1 MGIPKVAIVGRPNV
15 GKSSLLNWM
24 SGKLISVVD
33 PAAGV
38 TRDRVTWVMHEL
50 DRYFE
55 LVDTGGIGIV
65 DSDDL
70 SEDIERHIQM
80 GLDDCDV
87 LLFVVDAKAGI
98 TPLDREVAERL
109 RRVQKPVLMVVNKCD
124 STRMDSEA
132 QNFLQLA
139 NLPQVITSVK
149 GNRNRTELI
158 RTVVAQLP
166 AAQENESNDGAE
178 LLVQPELK
186 LAIVGRRNVG
196 KSTFINQLAETERVI
211 VSEIAGTTRDSIDI
225 RFDVDGRT
233 FVAIDTPGVR
243 KRKSIANSIEFY
255 GLVRARRSIRRADI
269 VLMFFDATQTISKV
283 DKQLVEEI
291 SKHYRPCIFVV
302 NKWDLGQKER
312 MTIEAWTEYLTRTFA
327 SMRHV
332 PIAVLTARDGRNI
345 RQLVNL
351 TQVISKQAHQR
362 MSTGKLNR
370 VLKAAVENNPP
381 PQRKNRRPKIYYG
394 TQVATTPP
402 TIVIKCNEP
411 ALLEESWKRYLLGYL
426 REATPFQ
433 EVPIRLI
440 LRSRDDDAAGVR
452 IEDLELR
459 DHAASNALDISVIS
473 RNE

>member
-1 MGIPKVAIVGRPNV
+1 MGIPQVAIVGRPNV

-38 TRDRVTWVMHEL
+38 TRDRVTWVMHEH

-70 SEDIERHIQM
+70 SDDIERQIQT
-80 GLDDCDV
+80 GLDDSDL
-87 LLFVVDAKAGI
+87 LLFVVDARAGI
-98 TPLDREVAERL
+98 MPLDRVVAERL
-109 RRVQKPVLMVVNKCD
+109 RHIQKPVLMVANKCD
-124 STRMDSEA
+124 STRMDPEA

-158 RTVVAQLP
+158 SKVVSMLP
-166 AAQENESNDGAE
+166 AAQENESGDGAE

-255 GLVRARRSIRRADI
+255 GLVRARRSIRRSDI
-269 VLMFFDATQTISKV
+269 VLMFFDATRTISKV

-291 SKHYRPCIFVV
+291 SKHHRPCIFVV
-302 NKWDLGQKER
+302 NKWDLGQRES
-312 MTIEAWTEYLTRTFA
+312 MTIEAWSEYLTGTFA

-351 TQVISKQAHQR
+351 TQVISKQAHRR

-370 VLKAAVENNPP
+370 VLQAAVEHNPP
-381 PQRKNRRPKIYYG
+381 PLRRNRRPKIYYG
-394 TQVATTPP
+394 TQVATGPP
-402 TIVIKCNEP
+402 TIVIKCNDP
-411 ALLEESWKRYLLGYL
+411 SLLEDSWKRYLLGYL

-440 LRSRDDDAAGVR
+440 LRSHDDDAAGVR
-452 IEDLELR
+452 IENSELR
-459 DHAASNALDISVIS
+459 DPAASTVGDVSVTS